1 MQFLDWVAAVSK
13 RGSIAGAEG
22 FPALWCA
29 MVAAMRAGAA
39 VRPTGRP
46 DARGMSISPEGSFI
60 LGEGTG
66 TVGRVQAQRILID
79 ALRIWD
85 ERTPENFRVR
95 TSNR

>member
-1 MQFLDWVAAVSK
+1 LQFLDWVAAVSK

-46 DARGMSISPEGSFI
+46 DARGMSEGSFI
-60 LGEGTG
+60 LGEGIG